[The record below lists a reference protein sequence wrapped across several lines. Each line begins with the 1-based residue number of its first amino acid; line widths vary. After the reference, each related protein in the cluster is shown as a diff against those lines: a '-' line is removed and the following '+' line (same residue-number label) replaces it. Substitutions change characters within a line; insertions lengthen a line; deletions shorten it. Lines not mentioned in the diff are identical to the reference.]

1 MDKEEINV
9 ASSDNSYDPDA
20 AELLKDLDDDDDEE
34 ESFGAG
40 IDTNLEPR
48 NSLVNILTS
57 SANLESLTTF
67 PSMPPVVAELPA
79 GEPIGKQ
86 ASAADFAASQIKDEE
101 PKDSGE
107 SKESKDSGDSEVPN
121 DTLQDM
127 RPAAEVKPP
136 ERAATVKLGRPFDAD
151 MPKTAL
157 EPIKSSDERLNVPDH
172 VSEDNASLKQNDR
185 ASHPNNKRPP
195 VPPRAS
201 MPSIAAA
208 VPANMRLLKEGESVY
223 TQDAIKDLMAGGRND
238 EAPDLAALKFADN
251 NWYAQVFN
259 EDYFRTIP
267 KSAPRQT
274 LREAKFII
282 DRLGVQSGARVLD
295 LCCGYGRHTLEL
307 AKRGFDMVGL
317 DLSMVMLKKAL
328 ADAQASNQAIKFVHG
343 DMRKLNFKSIFDAV
357 YNVQT
362 SFGYFD
368 DYSNFKVLQG
378 IYRALKPGGVF
389 LIETVNR
396 DFLIDDLPL
405 RLWWKGVECML
416 LEEIDMDSVAGVLK
430 VQRSFVFDGS
440 SRAPWEQK
448 IQIRLYSSNELR
460 ALLMRAGFDV
470 VELSGDYSLP
480 GAFFGASSPKIIL
493 VAEKSIKK

>member
-317 DLSMVMLKKAL
+317 KKAL

-460 ALLMRAGFDV
+460 ALLMSSNSAAIIRCPAR
-470 VELSGDYSLP
+470 SLGP
-480 GAFFGASSPKIIL
+480 AAPRSFWSPKKAL
-493 VAEKSIKK
+493 KSRR

>member
-223 TQDAIKDLMAGGRND
+223 TQDAIKEFCEATLTTAYIENREIPTPDEMGVVYSTYLRGLAETPGELRRRTMDILRMGYSD
-238 EAPDLAALKFADN
+238 EAERLLSQMDEIYSILVTMDYPDAVTNGL
-251 NWYAQVFN
+251 
-259 EDYFRTIP
+259 R
-267 KSAPRQT
+267 RQT
-274 LREAKFII
+274 DLLRGIVERTRADLTLSLREDK
-282 DRLGVQSGARVLD
+282 LK
-295 LCCGYGRHTLEL
+295 EL
-307 AKRGFDMVGL
+307 
-317 DLSMVMLKKAL
+317 LSKA
-328 ADAQASNQAIKFVHG
+328 
-343 DMRKLNFKSIFDAV
+343 
-357 YNVQT
+357 
-362 SFGYFD
+362 
-368 DYSNFKVLQG
+368 
-378 IYRALKPGGVF
+378 
-389 LIETVNR
+389 IET
-396 DFLIDDLPL
+396 FT
-405 RLWWKGVECML
+405 
-416 LEEIDMDSVAGVLK
+416 
-430 VQRSFVFDGS
+430 Q
-440 SRAPWEQK
+440 
-448 IQIRLYSSNELR
+448 NE
-460 ALLMRAGFDV
+460 
-470 VELSGDYSLP
+470 
-480 GAFFGASSPKIIL
+480 K
-493 VAEKSIKK
+493 